1 MQVYRNRWSF
11 SRSSRQLLEQ
21 LKWDVSDHPLYN
33 PDLAMSNFHL
43 FLELKNWLGGQSF
56 QKKKELQS
64 NIKAHLTSLPATFFE
79 KRIRKLV
86 CRNDQ

>member
-21 LKWDVSDHPLYN
+21 LKWDVSDHRLYN

-43 FLELKNWLGGQSF
+43 FLELKNWLGGESL
-56 QKKKELQS
+56 QKKKDLQS
-64 NIKAHLTSLPATFFE
+64 NIKAHLTSLTATFFE
-79 KRIRKLV
+79 EGDKKVGL
-86 CRNDQ
+86 QK